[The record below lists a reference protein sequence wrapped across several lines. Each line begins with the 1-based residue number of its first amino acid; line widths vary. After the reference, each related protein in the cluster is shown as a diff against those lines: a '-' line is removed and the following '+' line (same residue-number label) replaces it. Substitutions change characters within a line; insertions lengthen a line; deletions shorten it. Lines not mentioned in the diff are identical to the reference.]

1 MIRNDVEYRTGG
13 SHIESHSEVRSTTS
27 RSEAHTIRQ
36 IRVAENHEIGT
47 LNDRHADY
55 ISEVR
60 FLQAVHRKLKLRL
73 DQWMK
78 YQKPSYLTGSISETV
93 IGSAETKIR
102 YDAEAEKI
110 PSLNIE
116 LNNTRSRYESALRGR
131 DLAAEDSLLVRLCD
145 VRSQICLAKGRG
157 KVIQEEC
164 QRLRNENQKLI
175 DDIASQRQIFD
186 RETQERYSYERRARP
201 LLQECEDLLRKC
213 KMETATIPGYSF
225 DDIEKDRKHFREG
238 IAASM
243 GDIRRQYDIL
253 ASTVNSEMEQWYKE
267 QVVGIDIK
275 QREDASSYKKK
286 LEDLRAELVA
296 VRTQLA
302 HLEERNR
309 LLTSLIGDFEDARE
323 QEQKISDSCM
333 QEEETNI
340 KRLIERYNDLLS
352 APTAR
357 DEKYSVATL
366 RVEILRYRELLDSV
380 GPRSN
385 RDISSILRSAFEK
398 MDSRVGVR
406 RTSTHE
412 STGIGSGAVQIG
424 GGVSTTYGGGG
435 LTQTYSATKTTYTY
449 SSGTSQIGGGV
460 TSQAHVVGGATIG
473 SGATSHGGS
482 VGYAGATSHTH
493 IGGGATSQTYGGG
506 SSSHTHIGGGAT
518 SHTYQ
523 ERATS
528 QGQIGTGA
536 TSDSRSETGAVVMPH
551 IGQGV
556 AAQDITS
563 DGSAWSSKQYTW
575 TDRKQPTVVS
585 TIDYTIRDERDPA
598 QRSGAD
604 HEYTMQRSAQ
614 GNVSISKVAH
624 DGSYVIIENTSMD
637 IDQHIGE
644 WTLRST
650 SSSLKQVSY
659 TFPRGFTLAP
669 QTTVQVFA
677 RGKGEHNPPHTVVC
691 EADSTF
697 ATGDDLD
704 IYLYDNNGQERARL
718 NQRSFFRSGAT
729 LSTF

>member
-13 SHIESHSEVRSTTS
+13 SHIESHSE
-27 RSEAHTIRQ
+27 
-36 IRVAENHEIGT
+36 
-47 LNDRHADY
+47 
-55 ISEVR
+55 
-60 FLQAVHRKLKLRL
+60 
-73 DQWMK
+73 
-78 YQKPSYLTGSISETV
+78 TV
-93 IGSAETKIR
+93 ISSGEAKLR

-302 HLEERNR
+302 HLEERVSN
-309 LLTSLIGDFEDARE
+309 LVCHFVDLIALTSLIGDFEDARE

-424 GGVSTTYGGGG
+424 GGTTYGGGG

-449 SSGTSQIGGGV
+449 SSGTSQIGSGV

-482 VGYAGATSHTH
+482 VGYGGATSHTH

-585 TIDYTIRDERDPA
+585 TIDYTIRDERDSA